1 MTCIRVSF
9 LIWQRTKNLCRVLR
23 LSYHICANNVR
34 LLHSSSYFKW
44 MPERKGSK
52 SNIKNK
58 ENILCSEF
66 YWGETLMWT
75 FLAVL
80 CVRIKLCK
88 KQNKTLSNII
98 KFWAS
103 NLILS
108 FKNLTSMLKK
118 PNNNLYMKDRNTK
131 LNFMNTYN
139 LNASKLVISN
149 FKPCIL
155 VFNH

>member
-9 LIWQRTKNLCRVLR
+9 LIWQRTKKFCLVLR

-80 CVRIKLCK
+80 CLRIKLCK

-108 FKNLTSMLKK
+108 FKNLTSMLRNPTTISCRYTWKTETQNSILWILIK
-118 PNNNLYMKDRNTK
+118 LMLQNLWSQI
-131 LNFMNTYN
+131 
-139 LNASKLVISN
+139 SK
-149 FKPCIL
+149 FA
-155 VFNH
+155 F